1 MKWHN
6 SEELPNEGV
15 EVLAQYANFPYAN
28 YVVLKYDTGFWWQHL
43 PPMPP
48 AIPDGGWF
56 GIDDSAILRWTY
68 IDKEDER

>member
-6 SEELPNEGV
+6 SGELPDEGR

-28 YVVLKYDTGFWWQHL
+28 YVVLKYDTGYWWQHL